1 MRLHRHLGIL
11 IFVMVS
17 ATTARAQSFEVF
29 GGVGYGRTFRIGDNS
44 PGDGIFWSF
53 GAGFRPLPRIRLE
66 GAIENLDVISHP
78 RDHVANILYP
88 RASVFYE
95 FSAARISP
103 FIIGGVG
110 AARIREIQ
118 TITFPTRVETR
129 EETETAFAFNF
140 GGGLAI
146 RVQPRVAIRPQF
158 VVITPIASRSN
169 VNLLNALVQVG
180 FSW

>member
-1 MRLHRHLGIL
+1 MS
-11 IFVMVS
+11 S
-17 ATTARAQSFEVF
+17 ATAGAQSFEVF

-44 PGDGIFWSF
+44 PGDGIVWSF

-66 GAIENLDVISHP
+66 GAIENLDVLSHP

-88 RASVFYE
+88 RASVVYE
-95 FSAARISP
+95 FSAAQIRP
-103 FIIGGVG
+103 FVTGGGG

-118 TITFPTRVETR
+118 TMTFPTRVEIR

-140 GGGLAI
+140 GGGLVI
-146 RVQPRVAIRPQF
+146 QVQPRVAIRPQF

-169 VNLLNALVQVG
+169 VNLLNASVQVA